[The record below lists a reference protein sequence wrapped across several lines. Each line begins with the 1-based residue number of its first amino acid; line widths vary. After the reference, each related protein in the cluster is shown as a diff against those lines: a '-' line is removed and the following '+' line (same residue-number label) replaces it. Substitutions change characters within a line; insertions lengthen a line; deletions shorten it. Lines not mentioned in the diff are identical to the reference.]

1 MYVLFLGSLS
11 TPTSQP
17 MVSTKSLR
25 NIFTSKTAA
34 TKTTSTAK
42 AKTLKTNTKGT
53 TTSKSTVTTTAI
65 PKKDTKA
72 ILKVSNLTLS
82 LIASSPWAYIANVS
96 HILLPFRGR
105 SLKGVGGGEGGSC
118 GAHDPVLKAFLSNTW
133 HGGRHENL
141 VSTLCMT
148 QFDPSPL

>member
-1 MYVLFLGSLS
+1 
-11 TPTSQP
+11 

-42 AKTLKTNTKGT
+42 AKTLKTNTKAT

-72 ILKVSNLTLS
+72 ILKVSNLSLS

-105 SLKGVGGGEGGSC
+105 SLKGVGGGGSC
-118 GAHDPVLKAFLSNTW
+118 VARDPLLKAFLSNTW

>member
-1 MYVLFLGSLS
+1 
-11 TPTSQP
+11 

-42 AKTLKTNTKGT
+42 AKTLKTNTKAT

-82 LIASSPWAYIANVS
+82 LIESSPWAYIANVS

-105 SLKGVGGGEGGSC
+105 SLKGVGGGGL
-118 GAHDPVLKAFLSNTW
+118 AVPVTPF
-133 HGGRHENL
+133 
-141 VSTLCMT
+141 
-148 QFDPSPL
+148 

>member
-1 MYVLFLGSLS
+1 
-11 TPTSQP
+11 

-34 TKTTSTAK
+34 TRTTSTAK
-42 AKTLKTNTKGT
+42 AKTLKTNTKAT

-105 SLKGVGGGEGGSC
+105 SLKGVGGGGEPC
-118 GAHDPVLKAFLSNTW
+118 GAQDPLLKAFLSNTW

-141 VSTLCMT
+141 VSTLCMK

>member
-1 MYVLFLGSLS
+1 MLFLGSLS

-34 TKTTSTAK
+34 TKTTSTTK
-42 AKTLKTNTKGT
+42 AKTLKTNTKAT

-105 SLKGVGGGEGGSC
+105 SLKGGGGGSC
-118 GAHDPVLKAFLSNTW
+118 GARDPLLKAFLSNTW

>member
-1 MYVLFLGSLS
+1 
-11 TPTSQP
+11 

-42 AKTLKTNTKGT
+42 AKTLETDTKAT
-53 TTSKSTVTTTAI
+53 TTSKSTVTTTAM

-72 ILKVSNLTLS
+72 ILKVINLKLS

-96 HILLPFRGR
+96 HILLPFRLPFRGR
-105 SLKGVGGGEGGSC
+105 SLKGVGGGEKGGGSC
-118 GAHDPVLKAFLSNTW
+118 GARDPLLKAFLSNTW

-141 VSTLCMT
+141 VSTLCRT

>member
-1 MYVLFLGSLS
+1 MYMLFLGSLS

-42 AKTLKTNTKGT
+42 AKTLKTNTKAT
-53 TTSKSTVTTTAI
+53 TTSKSTVTTTAT

-105 SLKGVGGGEGGSC
+105 SLKGVGGGGSC
-118 GAHDPVLKAFLSNTW
+118 SARDPLLKAFLSNTW
-133 HGGRHENL
+133 HGGRHEHL
-141 VSTLCMT
+141 VSTLCIT
-148 QFDPSPL
+148 QFDSSPL

>member
-1 MYVLFLGSLS
+1 MLFLGSLS

-42 AKTLKTNTKGT
+42 AKTLKTNTIAT

-105 SLKGVGGGEGGSC
+105 SLKGVGRGGGSC
-118 GAHDPVLKAFLSNTW
+118 GARDPLLKAFLNNTW

>member
-1 MYVLFLGSLS
+1 
-11 TPTSQP
+11 

-42 AKTLKTNTKGT
+42 AKTLKTNTKAT

-96 HILLPFRGR
+96 HILLPFRLPFRGR
-105 SLKGVGGGEGGSC
+105 SLKGVGGGGKGGGSC
-118 GAHDPVLKAFLSNTW
+118 GARDPLLKAFLSNTW
-133 HGGRHENL
+133 HGGRHQNL

>member
-1 MYVLFLGSLS
+1 
-11 TPTSQP
+11 

-34 TKTTSTAK
+34 TKTTSTTK
-42 AKTLKTNTKGT
+42 AKTLKTNTKAT

-82 LIASSPWAYIANVS
+82 LIASSPRAYIANVS

-105 SLKGVGGGEGGSC
+105 SLKGGGGGGL
-118 GAHDPVLKAFLSNTW
+118 AVPVTPF
-133 HGGRHENL
+133 
-141 VSTLCMT
+141 
-148 QFDPSPL
+148 

>member
-1 MYVLFLGSLS
+1 MLFLGSLS

-42 AKTLKTNTKGT
+42 AKTLKTNTKAT
-53 TTSKSTVTTTAI
+53 TTSKSTVTTTAT

-105 SLKGVGGGEGGSC
+105 SLKGVGEGGGVSC
-118 GAHDPVLKAFLSNTW
+118 GARDPLLKAFLSNTW

-148 QFDPSPL
+148 EFDPSPL

>member
-34 TKTTSTAK
+34 TKITSTSK
-42 AKTLKTNTKGT
+42 AKTLKTNTKAT

-105 SLKGVGGGEGGSC
+105 SLKGVGGGGGL
-118 GAHDPVLKAFLSNTW
+118 AVPVTPF
-133 HGGRHENL
+133 
-141 VSTLCMT
+141 
-148 QFDPSPL
+148 